1 MGAIATARR
10 ERMSWDDSPAAS
22 VDVAFGVQG
31 TAVPRHH
38 RALLAAAL
46 DEALP
51 WLATDERC
59 GVHRLNLAH
68 ASGGDELVS
77 PRTRLL
83 LRVPRE
89 HSDDALALSGR
100 SLDLAGHVITVG
112 AGHVR
117 ELLAHGT
124 LYAHFVATDVAIN
137 AADEAAFL
145 AAAESELAHLGVRG
159 RAICGRWQSL
169 ESNAL
174 VGCSLMVDRLAPADS
189 VRLLERG
196 LGRHRRLGCGL
207 FVPHKSSAAV
217 GVPD

>member
-1 MGAIATARR
+1 
-10 ERMSWDDSPAAS
+10 MSNDELPAAF
-22 VDVAFGVQG
+22 VDVAFGVRG
-31 TAVPRHH
+31 TTVPRHH

-46 DEALP
+46 ESALP
-51 WLATDERC
+51 WLAGDDRC

-68 ASGGDELVS
+68 DSGGHELVS

-89 HSDDALALSGR
+89 RAEAALALSGR
-100 SLDLAGHVITVG
+100 TLDLAGHVITTG
-112 AGHVR
+112 QGQVR

-124 LYAHFVATDVAIN
+124 LYAHFVATDVA
-137 AADEAAFL
+137 DEAAFL
-145 AAAESELAHLGVRG
+145 AAAQDELAQQGVQG

-196 LGRHRRLGCGL
+196 IGRHRRLGCGL
-207 FVPHKSSAAV
+207 FVPHKSSSAV